1 MKKSMLHYRTV
12 LASAAVA
19 LSFTALTAACDQA
32 QEKVKTAKIAPA
44 QEKKAPG
51 LIPAA
56 PAAKKSLDEIL
67 SFLPDPVA
75 IIGTKKISK
84 AEFIKK
90 LGNVPA
96 EFLSQMPKN
105 LLEQQF
111 KMAIDTL
118 VNEQLLL
125 ISAEK
130 AGIKPSAALAT
141 AEFDK
146 KLKAIPPAQMEVL
159 KQELAKQGKT
169 INDLKK
175 EFTTNTEIMNMTA
188 INLWVEKNLKS
199 KIKVTDAQIAKYY
212 KDNAAKFS
220 QPRTV
225 TTSHI
230 LISASE
236 TPGKPGTPEQEKAA
250 KAKAESLLAQIKK
263 GADFGMI
270 AEKESK
276 CGSAKNKGMLGEM
289 AQGQLVPEYFNAAF
303 ALKVGAVSNV
313 VKSPFGYHIIKLHA
327 KKEASLL
334 PLDAKLK
341 AAIKEDLIA
350 QSLEKELKSY
360 IEKQK
365 KAMKVVIPPF
375 KGEKVAV
382 KAAPAKKAAVKAAPK
397 KAPAKKAAAKAAPKK
412 AEAKKAK

>member
-1 MKKSMLHYRTV
+1 MKKTMTHYRTI

-19 LSFTALTAACDQA
+19 LSFTALTAACDQE
-32 QEKVKTAKIAPA
+32 QPKVKTAKIAPA
-44 QEKKAPG
+44 APKKAPG

-56 PAAKKSLDEIL
+56 QKAPAKSLAEIL

-75 IIGTKKISK
+75 IIGKKKISK

-96 EFLSQMPKN
+96 EFLAQMPQN

-111 KMAIDTL
+111 RMAIETL

-125 ISAEK
+125 LSAEK

-141 AEFDK
+141 AEFEK

-159 KQELAKQGKT
+159 KKELAKQGKT
-169 INDLKK
+169 IENLKK
-175 EFTTNTEIMNMTA
+175 EFTTNQEIINMTA

-199 KIKVTDAQIAKYY
+199 KIKVTDAQINKYY
-212 KDNAAKFS
+212 KDNAAKFR
-220 QPRTV
+220 QPRTI

-230 LISASE
+230 LISP
-236 TPGKPGTPEQEKAA
+236 TDNPGKPGTAAQEKAA
-250 KAKAESLLAQIKK
+250 KAKAEALLAQIKK
-263 GADFGMI
+263 GADFGAI

-276 CGSAKNKGMLGEM
+276 CGSAKAKGMLGEM
-289 AQGQLVPEYFNAAF
+289 AEGQLVPEYFKAAF

-327 KKEASLL
+327 KKEAALL
-334 PLDAKLK
+334 PLTANLK
-341 AAIKEDLIA
+341 KSIKDDLIA
-350 QSLEKELKSY
+350 QALDKQLKTF
-360 IEKQK
+360 IAAQK
-365 KAMKVVIPPF
+365 KALKVVIPPF
-375 KGEKVAV
+375 KSTAQKA
-382 KAAPAKKAAVKAAPK
+382 AAPAK
-397 KAPAKKAAAKAAPKK
+397 KAPAKKAAPA
-412 AEAKKAK
+412 AKKAK